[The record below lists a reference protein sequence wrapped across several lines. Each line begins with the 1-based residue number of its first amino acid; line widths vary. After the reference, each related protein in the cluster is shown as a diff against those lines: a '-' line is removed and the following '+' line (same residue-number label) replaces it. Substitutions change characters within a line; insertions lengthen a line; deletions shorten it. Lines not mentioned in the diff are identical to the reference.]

1 MSYGMGQ
8 NFNPYALRMGVIR
21 DFDSKWYEEEL
32 DIDYLAVDLEND
44 NYLKKRF
51 SNASNISI
59 YGSSF
64 LQRKIRLEKILGKKT
79 YKRMVKTLSR

>member
-8 NFNPYALRMGVIR
+8 NFNPHALRMRVIK
-21 DFDSKWYEEEL
+21 DFDSKWYEEES
-32 DIDYLAVDLEND
+32 DFDYFAVDSEND
-44 NYLKKRF
+44 NYLKKF

-64 LQRKIRLEKILGKKT
+64 LQRKIKLEKILGKKT